1 VSEEQRDL
9 NRSRA
14 VLVHTLQRI
23 AQTGVMPSDRQN
35 VRDLILDLDP
45 PLDDQQGRNE
55 ARCEQRRR
63 GEQWHVPRAPVPLPS
78 AARAGGLTT
87 DDLAWLLVQGEYLS
101 AAVLRDTA
109 QQTAV
114 QRASLAGYLCEQC
127 LDAPAVQLQ
136 PAPWG
141 GEMGVGMAC
150 REPEGG
156 TDAHG

>member
-87 DDLAWLLVQGEYLS
+87 DDTKRPPGRFARLAPDPS
-101 AAVLRDTA
+101 ANEGMTYA
-109 QQTAV
+109 Q
-114 QRASLAGYLCEQC
+114 AS
-127 LDAPAVQLQ
+127 
-136 PAPWG
+136 
-141 GEMGVGMAC
+141 
-150 REPEGG
+150 
-156 TDAHG
+156 

>member
-1 VSEEQRDL
+1 MSEAQRDL
-9 NRSRA
+9 HRSRP
-14 VLVHTLQRI
+14 VLVHPLQRM
-23 AQTGVMPSDRQN
+23 AQTGVRQSDRQT
-35 VRDLILDLDP
+35 VHDLMLDLDP
-45 PLDDQQGRNE
+45 LLDDHQGGTA
-55 ARCEQRRR
+55 ARSEQRRR
-63 GEQWHVPRAPVPLPS
+63 GEPEPAPQGVVPVPRAPHT
-78 AARAGGLTT
+78 RALTT
-87 DDLAWLLVQGEYLS
+87 DDLAWLLVQGAYVR

-109 QQTAV
+109 QQSAA
-114 QRASLAGYLCEQC
+114 QRASLAGHLCEPC